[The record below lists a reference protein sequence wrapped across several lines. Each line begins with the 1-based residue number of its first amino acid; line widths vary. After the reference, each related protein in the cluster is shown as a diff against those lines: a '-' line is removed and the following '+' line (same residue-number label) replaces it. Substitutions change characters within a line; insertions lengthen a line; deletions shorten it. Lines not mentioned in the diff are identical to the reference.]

1 MKFKKRIALAVATV
15 LMLVIAT
22 CTFAPHPKQASV
34 SSRALSYEDLT
45 GFGYMG
51 GSLIV
56 DEKTPLAGHVVK
68 GAVIP
73 VRFGTVEQV
82 QAEEGTVYRD
92 ISENKSFAYLKIN
105 EVVAGKINFNFTRL
119 TADAE
124 TTSTYS
130 LSLGEKLDL
139 NGDSNPDITYV
150 DFPENRVGFEHV
162 KLLTFIS
169 SREQKTTAM
178 FAVLPEQYPHG
189 EYPQGI
195 MGVNTNGRFIY
206 SKYVPTSNSEDAS
219 RSLSYVRGVQDGD
232 FVLDAVE
239 GTYFETEGI
248 VDDGNARAVSTTEL
262 KNKRNADITE
272 VLPLASWKASSKKVP
287 IEKKKKEVKPP
298 YSAKTYKEFAQK
310 RAAIREQFE
319 SFKPVFVIR
328 PEKLLAYT
336 LDAVE
341 EIPISSQ
348 DLPDIS
354 GENQLLLETA
364 VGLFGEMSISW
375 SHFESNLMVGVFVDT
390 NVDLSV
396 DETMQSKDFGV
407 PGKKFLQDKYTFMAG
422 PVPITLACPMSFVMP
437 VTAQLKGDEKF
448 GFFAGFTGLYGA
460 GADFGWT
467 TNWDALK
474 IKKDDEPKKKFIE
487 SYSQQYV
494 INEAVVFAGSKHDLY
509 TESKAHVEANIR
521 LAPKFSMA
529 PEIGIA
535 NAVSTGFEG
544 SYEMPMLI
552 GIAARQ
558 EELNPQK
565 FVSWGGI
572 QLAHNFELF
581 WNLKVIGLKPV
592 HLPLVKTGEKK
603 IGSWEIR
610 F

>member
-1 MKFKKRIALAVATV
+1 MKFKKRIALVAGAVLV
-15 LMLVIAT
+15 LVIAT
-22 CTFAPHPKQASV
+22 CTFSTPHPKQAVV
-34 SSRALSYEDLT
+34 SSRSVTYEDLT

-51 GSLIV
+51 GSLIA

-73 VRFGTVEQV
+73 VRFGAVEQV
-82 QAEEGTVYRD
+82 QAEEKTVYRN
-92 ISENKSFAYLKIN
+92 ITEKETFGYLQIN
-105 EVVAGKINFNFTRL
+105 EVVAGKISFNFTRV
-119 TADAE
+119 TADAK

-130 LSLGEKLDL
+130 LSLGDELDL
-139 NGDSNPDITYV
+139 NGDGKPDITYV
-150 DFPENRVGFEHV
+150 DFPENRVGFEHA

-169 SREQKTTAM
+169 SKEEKTTTM
-178 FAVLPEQYPHG
+178 FAVLPEQYPHD

-195 MGVNTNGRFIY
+195 MGVNTDGKFIY
-206 SKYVPTSNSEDAS
+206 SKYVPAADGTS
-219 RSLSYVRGVQDGD
+219 RSVSHVRGVQDGD

-239 GTYFETEGI
+239 GNYFETEGT
-248 VDDGNARAVSTTEL
+248 VDAGNARTVSATEL
-262 KNKRNADITE
+262 KSKREADITE

-287 IEKKKKEVKPP
+287 AEKKKKEVKAP
-298 YSAKTYKEFAQK
+298 YSAKTYAEFAQK

-396 DETMQSKDFGV
+396 NETMQSKDFGV

-509 TESKAHVEANIR
+509 TESKAHVEANIT

-558 EELNPQK
+558 EAVNPQK
-565 FVSWGGI
+565 FVTWGDI

-592 HLPLVKTGEKK
+592 HLPVVKTGEKK